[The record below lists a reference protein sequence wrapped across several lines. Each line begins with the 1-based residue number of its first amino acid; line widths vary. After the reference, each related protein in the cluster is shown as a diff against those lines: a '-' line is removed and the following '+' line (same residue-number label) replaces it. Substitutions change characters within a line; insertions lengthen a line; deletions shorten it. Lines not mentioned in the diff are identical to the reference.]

1 MGCSSTRE
9 KIEARM
15 LILKLQRVAIKRE
28 RQQRCEE
35 LSKLTGEPVTREG
48 IPDYEVNPIVFDK
61 KVEEDKDDQKD
72 KELKKSK
79 TEQMNLVVGLRRNKT
94 TTVDEEG
101 DYEEDLWRNRQR
113 SRLRHLVTRRRY
125 GDDMDLDDNDR
136 YPDIDDYEE
145 RRDRHDDD
153 FIDDSYNSRKD
164 YNDDYYDDEDIDE
177 RYKNIEDEN
186 IEEEDE
192 DRLDVEEID

>member
-15 LILKLQRVAIKRE
+15 LMLKLQRVAIKRE

-61 KVEEDKDDQKD
+61 KDENKEGQKD
-72 KELKKSK
+72 SKNELRKSK
-79 TEQMNLVVGLRRNKT
+79 TEQMNLVFGLKRDKT
-94 TTVDEEG
+94 TTADDEE
-101 DYEEDLWRNRQR
+101 YEDDLWKGRQR
-113 SRLRHLVTRRRY
+113 YRLRHLVTRRRRHR
-125 GDDMDLDDNDR
+125 DDIDFDDNDR
-136 YPDIDDYEE
+136 YSDIDDYEE
-145 RRDRHDDD
+145 RRYRHDDD
-153 FIDDSYNSRKD
+153 FIDDSYNNKK
-164 YNDDYYDDEDIDE
+164 YYDDEDIDDE
-177 RYKNIEDEN
+177 YKN

-192 DRLDVEEID
+192 DQLDVEEID

>member
-1 MGCSSTRE
+1 
-9 KIEARM
+9 
-15 LILKLQRVAIKRE
+15 
-28 RQQRCEE
+28 
-35 LSKLTGEPVTREG
+35 
-48 IPDYEVNPIVFDK
+48 
-61 KVEEDKDDQKD
+61 
-72 KELKKSK
+72 
-79 TEQMNLVVGLRRNKT
+79 MNLIK
-94 TTVDEEG
+94 
-101 DYEEDLWRNRQR
+101 DLWRNRQR

-153 FIDDSYNSRKD
+153 FIDDSYNSTKD

-186 IEEEDE
+186 IEEEGE